1 MESTL
6 VKQQDE
12 ERKAKKRPLLQ
23 APKKRKKWI
32 RVLAALLVVGLGA
45 YWFFLR
51 PSGDGG
57 GMAAGQYAVHTAQ
70 RRDLTVSVSGSGTL
84 TPVESYQVGALAAGE
99 ILEAP
104 FEVGDW
110 IEKGDLLYRIDAGDA
125 EVSLQQAQLAV
136 RQAQLS
142 YDQLTEGMKPA
153 ASAGGVVQTV
163 HVQKGDLVSPGSPIA
178 DIADT
183 SSMTLTLPFQSADA
197 ARLAAGQSAQ
207 VTIAGT
213 METLPGTVES
223 VSTADLVGNG
233 GALVRQVKVRVSNPG
248 ALTAA
253 NTATAVVGDIACAG
267 SGNFEENLRQTVV
280 AQASGEVTKV
290 NVTAGSKVSS
300 GDTLVTLGGSAAQS
314 GLENAAIA
322 VENAKLSLQRA
333 QDALDNYTITA
344 PISGTV
350 IEKNFKAGDKVD
362 SMESGSLAVLYDLSS
377 LKLEMKVSELNIGQ
391 VQPGQTVEIT
401 AEALPGQVFQ
411 GVVEKVSIN
420 GTTTDGFTTYPV
432 TIALAEYGALNPGM
446 NVSAQIIVER
456 AEDVLTVPVGAVNSN
471 NTVLVAGEGALTPDG
486 TAVADLAKAEA
497 RPVTLGRGDKE
508 YIEITSGLE
517 EGDIVL
523 VPNQAQG
530 VGPGQMAAVSGG

>member
-6 VKQQDE
+6 VKQQE
-12 ERKAKKRPLLQ
+12 EKKRPILQ
-23 APKKRKKWI
+23 APKKRKKWV
-32 RVLAALLVVGLGA
+32 RVLAALLAAGLGA

-57 GMAAGQYAVHTAQ
+57 GMAAGQYAVQTAQ

-84 TPVESYQVGALAAGE
+84 APVESYQVGTLAAGE

-104 FEVGDW
+104 FEVGDR

-136 RQAQLS
+136 RQAQLA
-142 YDQLTEGMKPA
+142 YDQLAEGMKPA

-183 SSMTLTLPFQSADA
+183 STMTLTLPFQSADA

-213 METLPGTVES
+213 METLNGTVES

-233 GALVRQVKVRVSNPG
+233 GALVRQVKIRVSNPG
-248 ALTAA
+248 ALTSA

-290 NVTAGSKVSS
+290 NVTAGSKVSA
-300 GDTLVTLGGSAAQS
+300 GDTLVTLGGSAAKNS
-314 GLENAAIA
+314 LENANISL
-322 VENAKLSLQRA
+322 ENAKLSLQRA
-333 QDALDNYTITA
+333 QDALKSYTITA
-344 PISGTV
+344 PIAGTV

-362 SMESGSLAVLYDLSS
+362 SMESGGLAVLYDLSS

-411 GVVEKVSIN
+411 GVVERVSIN

-432 TIALAEYGALNPGM
+432 TIALAEYGDLNPGM

-456 AEDVLTVPVGAVNSN
+456 AEDVLSVPVGAVNSD

-486 TAVADLAKAEA
+486 TAAADVTKAEK

-517 EGDIVL
+517 EGDTVL
-523 VPNQAQG
+523 VPDQAQ
-530 VGPGQMAAVSGG
+530 SGGAGPSVAVAAGG

>member
-45 YWFFLR
+45 YWFVLR

-104 FEVGDW
+104 FEVGDR

-248 ALTAA
+248 ALTPA

-267 SGNFEENLRQTVV
+267 SGNFEENLRQTIV

-300 GDTLVTLGGSAAQS
+300 GDALVTLGGSAAQS

-456 AEDVLTVPVGAVNSN
+456 AEDVLTVPVGAVNSG

-486 TAVADLAKAEA
+486 TAVADLTKAEA

>member
-6 VKQQDE
+6 VKQQE
-12 ERKAKKRPLLQ
+12 EEQKAKKRPALQ
-23 APKKRKKWI
+23 VPKKRKKWI
-32 RVLAALLVVGLGA
+32 RVLAALLVVGLGG

-84 TPVESYQVGALAAGE
+84 TPVESYQVGTLAAGE

-104 FEVGDW
+104 FEVGDQ

-125 EVSLQQAQLAV
+125 EVGLQQAQLSV
-136 RQAQLS
+136 RQARLA
-142 YDQLTEGMKPA
+142 YDQLAQGMEPA
-153 ASAGGVVQTV
+153 ASAAGVVQTV

-183 SSMTLTLPFQSADA
+183 STMTLTLPFQSADA
-197 ARLAAGQSAQ
+197 AKLSPGQSTR

-213 METLPGTVES
+213 MEVLSGTVES
-223 VSTADLVGNG
+223 VSSADLVGNG
-233 GALVRQVKVRVSNPG
+233 GALIRQVKIRVSNPG

-253 NTATAVVGDIACAG
+253 NTATATVGDIACAG

-280 AQASGEVTKV
+280 AQASGEVTTV
-290 NVTAGSKVSS
+290 NVTAGSKVSA
-300 GDTLVTLGGSAAQS
+300 GDVLVTLGGSAAQNS
-314 GLENAAIA
+314 LENADISL
-322 VENAKLSLQRA
+322 ENAKLSLQRA
-333 QDALDNYTITA
+333 QDALESYTITA

-350 IEKNFKAGDKVD
+350 IEKKFKAGDKVD

-411 GVVEKVSIN
+411 GVVERVSIN

-432 TIALAEYGALNPGM
+432 TIALAEYGDLNPGM

-456 AEDVLTVPVGAVNSN
+456 AEDVLSVPVGAVNSG
-471 NTVLVAGEGALTPDG
+471 NTVLAAGEGALTPDG
-486 TAVADLAKAEA
+486 TVADLTKTEK

-508 YIEITSGLE
+508 YIEITSGLA
-517 EGDIVL
+517 EGETVL
-523 VPNQAQG
+523 VPDQAQG
-530 VGPGQMAAVSGG
+530 GGAGQSVAVAAGG